1 MHYKWAL
8 FDFKR
13 INLFKS
19 ISLILNIV
27 IKGYSLI
34 GANTF
39 KEVAILRI
47 VLTSNLLRSNQE
59 LLKTLNENSDIFLLR
74 IVLTSNLLRSNQEL
88 LKTLNENSDIFLMYL
103 ILYKNNTIWYYFC
116 IIYNNTGLT

>member
-1 MHYKWAL
+1 MLNRIMHITHVHKIFYKWAL

-59 LLKTLNENSDIFLLR
+59 LLKTLNENS
-74 IVLTSNLLRSNQEL
+74 E
-88 LKTLNENSDIFLMYL
+88 IFLMYL
-103 ILYKNNTIWYYFC
+103 IY
-116 IIYNNTGLT
+116 

>member
-1 MHYKWAL
+1 MYVYEIFYKWTS

-39 KEVAILRI
+39 KEVALLRI
-47 VLTSNLLRSNQE
+47 VNLLRSNQE
-59 LLKTLNENSDIFLLR
+59 LLKTVNEYS
-74 IVLTSNLLRSNQEL
+74 
-88 LKTLNENSDIFLMYL
+88 KIFLMYL
-103 ILYKNNTIWYYFC
+103 IY
-116 IIYNNTGLT
+116 

>member
-1 MHYKWAL
+1 MLNRIMHNTHVCEIFYNWAL

-19 ISLILNIV
+19 ISLILDII

-39 KEVAILRI
+39 KKVAILC
-47 VLTSNLLRSNQE
+47 
-59 LLKTLNENSDIFLLR
+59 

-103 ILYKNNTIWYYFC
+103 IY
-116 IIYNNTGLT
+116 